1 MPLSL
6 PDEEADA
13 DSKPP
18 REPSGGR
25 FNDFL
30 TFRLLITPWL
40 IELVFW
46 MGVIAC
52 IVGGSMIIGTSFD
65 RPNPTASKTD
75 HFSATTFALGLAMML
90 LGPLMLRLFCEL
102 FIIIFKIHDE
112 LKEANDRHRSQ
123 S

>member
-6 PDEEADA
+6 PDEESDA
-13 DSKPP
+13 DSPP
-18 REPSGGR
+18 REPLSDR
-25 FNDFL
+25 LNDFI

-40 IELVFW
+40 IEIVFW
-46 MGVIAC
+46 LGVIAC
-52 IVGGSMIIGTSFD
+52 IVGGATVIGTSFD
-65 RPNPTASKTD
+65 RPNPTTSKTD
-75 HFSATTFALGLAMML
+75 HFSTTTFALGLAILL

-112 LKEANDRHRSQ
+112 LKEANNRHRSP